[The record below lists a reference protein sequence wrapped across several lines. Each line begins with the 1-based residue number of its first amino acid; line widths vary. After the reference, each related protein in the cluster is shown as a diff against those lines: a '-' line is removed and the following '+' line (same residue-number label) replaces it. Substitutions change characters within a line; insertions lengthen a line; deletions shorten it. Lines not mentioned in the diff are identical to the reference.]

1 MAIVTIDGQVINI
14 EDVELP
20 EEIIEIIVSCLD

>member
-20 EEIIEIIVSCLD
+20 EEVIEIIVSCLD